1 MELYLKGSRTA
12 ETPMSRGRLTLLAVA
27 ALLLITVVGAAAW
40 RFALAADV
48 SVTVVVPGA
57 VAVRVVGPG
66 AVQARTSVTL
76 SSRINA
82 TVRLVLVDVGDSVRE
97 GQLLATLDDRDL
109 SARRGVVSGQQ
120 EALLRGVEGARA
132 ALIKAQAE
140 LELARGRQR
149 RDIELMRQGFVS
161 QAVVDVSNAAL
172 DGAAASVD
180 AARATLSAR
189 DADVRTLSQEARYA
203 DVVLSYARIVA
214 PIDGIVVLRL
224 GEPGNSVVPGTALLK
239 VVDPRSLWVATRVDE
254 SVVGRIQPGQH
265 ASIRLRSGEVLPGR
279 VARIGRQSDAS
290 TRELDVH
297 VAFDAVPQRFAID
310 QEAEV
315 SIVVGEDRGML
326 VPLSALTRNPAGRAG
341 LLVVDGGRTRFQP
354 VETAG
359 ADDRNVLVVWG
370 LTGGESV
377 VAAAEGVNANQRVRA
392 IAGLA
397 P

>member
-1 MELYLKGSRTA
+1 
-12 ETPMSRGRLTLLAVA
+12 MSRARLTLLAVA
-27 ALLLITVVGAAAW
+27 TLLLIAAAGAAAW
-40 RFALAADV
+40 RFVLAADV
-48 SVTVVVPGA
+48 YVTVVAPGA
-57 VAVRVVGPG
+57 IAVRVVGPG
-66 AVQARTSVTL
+66 TVQARTSVTL
-76 SSRINA
+76 SARINA
-82 TVRLVLVDVGDSVRE
+82 TIRHVLVDVGDAVRE

-132 ALIKAQAE
+132 ALTKAQAE
-140 LELARGRQR
+140 LELARSRQR
-149 RDIELMRQGFVS
+149 RDIELMHQGFVS
-161 QAVVDVSNAAL
+161 QAALEGSNAAL

-180 AARATLSAR
+180 AATATLAAR

-203 DVVLSYARIVA
+203 DVVLSYSRIVA

-224 GEPGNSVVPGTALLK
+224 SEPGNTAVPGTPVLK
-239 VVDPRSLWVATRVDE
+239 LVDPRSLWVATRVDE
-254 SVVGRIQPGQH
+254 SVVGRIQPGQP
-265 ASIRLRSGEVLPGR
+265 ASIRLRSGEVLPGK

-326 VPLSALTRNPAGRAG
+326 VPLTALTRNPAGRAG
-341 LLVVDGGRTRFQP
+341 LFVVDGGRTRFQA

-359 ADDRNVLVVWG
+359 ADARNVLVVRG
-370 LTGGESV
+370 LAGGESV
-377 VAAAEGVNANQRVRA
+377 VAAAEGVKANQRVRA
-392 IAGLA
+392 IAGRA

>member
-1 MELYLKGSRTA
+1 
-12 ETPMSRGRLTLLAVA
+12 MSRGRLALLVVA
-27 ALLLITVVGAAAW
+27 ALMLIGVAGGAAW
-40 RFALAADV
+40 RFVLAADIPV
-48 SVTVVVPGA
+48 AVAAPGA
-57 VAVRVVGPG
+57 IAARVVGPG

-76 SSRINA
+76 SARINA
-82 TVRLVLVDVGDSVRE
+82 TVRHVFVDVGDAVRE

-109 SARRGVVSGQQ
+109 RARRGVVSGQQ

-140 LELARGRQR
+140 FELARGRQR
-149 RDIELMRQGFVS
+149 RDIELQRQGFVS

-180 AARATLSAR
+180 AAKATLSAR

-203 DVVLSYARIVA
+203 DAVLSYARIVA
-214 PIDGIVVLRL
+214 PIDGIVVQRL
-224 GEPGNSVVPGTALLK
+224 SEAGNTVVPGTALLK
-239 VVDPRSLWVATRVDE
+239 IVDPGSLWVATRVDE

-265 ASIRLRSGEVLPGR
+265 ASIRLRSGEVLLGK
-279 VARIGRQSDAS
+279 VARIARQSDAA

-315 SIVVGEDRGML
+315 SIAVGEDRGLL
-326 VPLSALTRNPAGRAG
+326 VPLSALTRDRGGRAG
-341 LLVVDGGRTRFQP
+341 VLVVDGGRTRFRP
-354 VETAG
+354 VGTAG
-359 ADDRNVLVVWG
+359 ADARNVLVVRG
-370 LTGGESV
+370 LTGGEFV
-377 VAAAEGVNANQRVRA
+377 VAAAEGVKANQRVRP
-392 IAGLA
+392 ISGLE

>member
-1 MELYLKGSRTA
+1 LYLKGSRTA
-12 ETPMSRGRLTLLAVA
+12 ETPMSRGRLTLFAVV

-48 SVTVVVPGA
+48 PVTVAAPGA
-57 VAVRVVGPG
+57 IAVRVVGPG

-76 SSRINA
+76 SARINA
-82 TVRLVLVDVGDSVRE
+82 TVRLVFADVGDSVRE

-265 ASIRLRSGEVLPGR
+265 ASIRLRSGEVLPGK

-326 VPLSALTRNPAGRAG
+326 VPLSALTRNPAGHAG

-359 ADDRNVLVVWG
+359 ADARNVLVVRG

-377 VAAAEGVNANQRVRA
+377 VAAAEGVNSNQRVRA
-392 IAGLA
+392 IVGLA

>member
-1 MELYLKGSRTA
+1 
-12 ETPMSRGRLTLLAVA
+12 MSRGRLTLLAVA
-27 ALLLITVVGAAAW
+27 ALLLLTAAGVVAW

-48 SVTVVVPGA
+48 PVTVAAPGA
-57 VAVRVVGPG
+57 MAVRVVGPG
-66 AVQARTSVTL
+66 TVQARTSVTL

-82 TVRLVLVDVGDSVRE
+82 TVRHVLVDVGDAVRE

-180 AARATLSAR
+180 AASATLSAR
-189 DADVRTLSQEARYA
+189 DADVRALSQEARYA

-224 GEPGNSVVPGTALLK
+224 GEPGSTVVPGTALLK

-254 SVVGRIQPGQH
+254 SVVGRIQPGQQ
-265 ASIRLRSGEVLPGR
+265 ANIRLRSGEVLPGK

-315 SIVVGEDRGML
+315 RIVVGEDRGLL
-326 VPLSALTRNPAGRAG
+326 VPLSALTRNAAGRAG
-341 LLVVDGGRTRFQP
+341 LLLVDGGRTRFQP

-359 ADDRNVLVVWG
+359 ADAGNVLVVRG

-377 VAAAEGVNANQRVRA
+377 VAVAEGVTANRRVRA
-392 IAGLA
+392 LA
-397 P
+397 RPAP

>member
-1 MELYLKGSRTA
+1 
-12 ETPMSRGRLTLLAVA
+12 MSRGRLTLFAVV

-48 SVTVVVPGA
+48 PVTVAAPGA
-57 VAVRVVGPG
+57 IAVRVVGPG

-76 SSRINA
+76 SARINA
-82 TVRLVLVDVGDSVRE
+82 TVRLVFADVGDSVRE

-109 SARRGVVSGQQ
+109 RARRGVVSGQQ
-120 EALLRGVEGARA
+120 ESLLRGVEGARA

-180 AARATLSAR
+180 AANATLSAR

-224 GEPGNSVVPGTALLK
+224 SEPGNTVVPGTALLK
-239 VVDPRSLWVATRVDE
+239 IVDPRSLWVATRVDE

-265 ASIRLRSGEVLPGR
+265 ASIRLRSGEVLPGK

-326 VPLSALTRNPAGRAG
+326 VPLSALTRNPAGHAG

-359 ADDRNVLVVWG
+359 ADARNVLVVRG

-377 VAAAEGVNANQRVRA
+377 VAAAEGVNSNQRVRA
-392 IAGLA
+392 IVGLA

>member
-1 MELYLKGSRTA
+1 
-12 ETPMSRGRLTLLAVA
+12 MSRGRLTLFAVV

-48 SVTVVVPGA
+48 PVTVAAPGA
-57 VAVRVVGPG
+57 IAVRVVGPG

-76 SSRINA
+76 SARINA
-82 TVRLVLVDVGDSVRE
+82 TVRLVFADVGDSVRE

-180 AARATLSAR
+180 AANATLSAR

-224 GEPGNSVVPGTALLK
+224 SEPGNTVVPGTALLK
-239 VVDPRSLWVATRVDE
+239 IVDPRSLWVATRVDE

-265 ASIRLRSGEVLPGR
+265 ASIRLRSGEVLPGK

-297 VAFDAVPQRFAID
+297 VAFDAAPKRFAID

-326 VPLSALTRNPAGRAG
+326 VPLSALTRNPAGHAG

-359 ADDRNVLVVWG
+359 ADARNVLVVRG

-377 VAAAEGVNANQRVRA
+377 VAAAEGVNSNQRVRA
-392 IAGLA
+392 IVGLA

>member
-1 MELYLKGSRTA
+1 
-12 ETPMSRGRLTLLAVA
+12 MSRARRLTLLAVA
-27 ALLLITVVGAAAW
+27 TLLLIAAAGAAAW
-40 RFALAADV
+40 RFVLAADV
-48 SVTVVVPGA
+48 YVTVVAPGA
-57 VAVRVVGPG
+57 IAVRVVGPG
-66 AVQARTSVTL
+66 TVQARTSVTL
-76 SSRINA
+76 SARINA
-82 TVRLVLVDVGDSVRE
+82 TIRHVLVDVGDAVRE

-132 ALIKAQAE
+132 ALTKAQAE
-140 LELARGRQR
+140 LELARSRQR
-149 RDIELMRQGFVS
+149 RDIELMHQGFVS
-161 QAVVDVSNAAL
+161 QAALEGSNAAL

-180 AARATLSAR
+180 AATATLAAR

-203 DVVLSYARIVA
+203 DVVLSYSRIVA

-224 GEPGNSVVPGTALLK
+224 SEPGNTAVPGTPVLK
-239 VVDPRSLWVATRVDE
+239 LVDPRSLWVATRVDE
-254 SVVGRIQPGQH
+254 SVVGRIQPGQP
-265 ASIRLRSGEVLPGR
+265 ASIRLRSGEVLPGK

-326 VPLSALTRNPAGRAG
+326 VPLTALTRNPAGRAG
-341 LLVVDGGRTRFQP
+341 LFVVDGGRTRFQA

-359 ADDRNVLVVWG
+359 ADARNVLVVRG
-370 LTGGESV
+370 LAGGESV
-377 VAAAEGVNANQRVRA
+377 VAAAEGVKANQRVRA
-392 IAGLA
+392 IAGRA

>member
-1 MELYLKGSRTA
+1 
-12 ETPMSRGRLTLLAVA
+12 MSRGRLTLLAVA

-48 SVTVVVPGA
+48 SVTVVAPGA
-57 VAVRVVGPG
+57 IAVRVVGPG

-76 SSRINA
+76 SARINA
-82 TVRLVLVDVGDSVRE
+82 TVRLVFADVGDSVRE

-109 SARRGVVSGQQ
+109 RARRGVVSGQQ
-120 EALLRGVEGARA
+120 ESLLRGVEGARA

-180 AARATLSAR
+180 AANATLSAR

-224 GEPGNSVVPGTALLK
+224 SEPGNTVVPGTALLK
-239 VVDPRSLWVATRVDE
+239 IVDPRSLWVATRVDE
-254 SVVGRIQPGQH
+254 SVIGRIQPGQH
-265 ASIRLRSGEVLPGR
+265 ASIRLRSGEVLPGK

-326 VPLSALTRNPAGRAG
+326 VPLSALTRNPAGHAG

-359 ADDRNVLVVWG
+359 ADARNVLVVRG

-377 VAAAEGVNANQRVRA
+377 VAAAEGVNSNQRVRA
-392 IAGLA
+392 IVGLA